1 MAHRNQDRQDDQA
14 YRRLRLEMIA
24 AERAE
29 VIRLRDAD
37 HIGDD
42 VLRRVQEDLD
52 LQEVLLTNP
61 EEGAGHDLSGANRK
75 GDGRDSRR

>member
-1 MAHRNQDRQDDQA
+1 MAHRNQDRKDDQA

-37 HIGDD
+37 HIGDE

-52 LQEVLLTNP
+52 LEEVLLTNA

-75 GDGRDSRR
+75 GDGRDIRR

>member
-1 MAHRNQDRQDDQA
+1 
-14 YRRLRLEMIA
+14 MIA

-37 HIGDD
+37 DIGDE
-42 VLRRVQEDLD
+42 VLRRVQQDLD
-52 LQEVLLTNP
+52 LEEVLLTNA

-75 GDGRDSRR
+75 GDGRDIRR